1 MTYITIL
8 DDIILAFLSILTCRF
23 YIRHALASFAVVVA
37 TGHKIVIRT
46 ASDFNKP
53 RLKVGMDHPGR
64 LRGRRTLGDRPT
76 PYLLHARR
84 EVVHQLELFV
94 PAFDNPGQ
102 HTVPTALD
110 PRQESVR
117 PRHVPGLVQRG
128 QRIFKFDGKGD
139 HQTAAVRVDPGF
151 NVC

>member
-1 MTYITIL
+1 MLLPPSPSLLRQAIKSSYEQHSTLINPASKSEWITP
-8 DDIILAFLSILTCRF
+8 AACGAVEPWATVQHRT
-23 YIRHALASFAVVVA
+23 SF
-37 TGHKIVIRT
+37 
-46 ASDFNKP
+46 
-53 RLKVGMDHPGR
+53 
-64 LRGRRTLGDRPT
+64 T
-76 PYLLHARR
+76 PRR

-151 NVC
+151 NVR